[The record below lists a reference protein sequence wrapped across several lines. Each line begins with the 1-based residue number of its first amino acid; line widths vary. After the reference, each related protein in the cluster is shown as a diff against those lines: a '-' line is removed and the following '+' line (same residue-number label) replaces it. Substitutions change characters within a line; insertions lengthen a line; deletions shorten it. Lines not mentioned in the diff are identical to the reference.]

1 MSNFYLNIIAE
12 REYLKDS
19 AMEKDERFQT
29 RIADGPA
36 KGPDTLKVPLR
47 RRSRRSGKERTVP
60 KPDCPQPCKR

>member
-36 KGPDTLKVPLR
+36 KGPDTLKAPLR
-47 RRSRRSGKERTVP
+47 RRSQSE
-60 KPDCPQPCKR
+60 